1 MTNIQ
6 TSGAT
11 LLDTMNQLLVF
22 TEMNNQDN
30 ASPERD
36 ANSTTDTDTANDE
49 SHVNLGT
56 LVEQVIDTI
65 SVGHTFKE
73 AHGKDLEMKRK
84 GIVTIR
90 ALHNTLAP
98 ITTAVTIHPE
108 AAKLVRTDTGAFKR
122 LLMILYSNALNYTSH
137 GHVEVELCL
146 VAEPGQTTERSIQLV
161 VRDSGR
167 GISRRYQD
175 SRMFLPFSQEYPNSA
190 GVGLGL
196 SIAQRVVLN
205 FGGTIDVDSEEG
217 VGTTMK
223 VTIPF
228 TNVLALDAQ
237 PETSSVYSPTLL
249 CDHVKGRSI
258 CLVNSAERF
267 SNTEAQPEPSI
278 YDSTDN
284 VLARSLKV
292 IPKDCFS
299 MQIVTEAEA
308 PQAALEITRG
318 EVFIS
323 SGLAPKTR
331 KAKVQNPCVQ
341 CSTPLITERPY

>member
-1 MTNIQ
+1 M
-6 TSGAT
+6 
-11 LLDTMNQLLVF
+11 M
-22 TEMNNQDN
+22 
-30 ASPERD
+30 
-36 ANSTTDTDTANDE
+36 

-56 LVEQVIDTI
+56 IVEQVIDTI

-90 ALHNTLAP
+90 ALHNALAP

-190 GVGLGL
+190 GVGL
-196 SIAQRVVLN
+196 IKPYVL
-205 FGGTIDVDSEEG
+205 D
-217 VGTTMK
+217 
-223 VTIPF
+223 
-228 TNVLALDAQ
+228 
-237 PETSSVYSPTLL
+237 LL
-249 CDHVKGRSI
+249 TVR
-258 CLVNSAERF
+258 ER
-267 SNTEAQPEPSI
+267 Q
-278 YDSTDN
+278 
-284 VLARSLKV
+284 
-292 IPKDCFS
+292 
-299 MQIVTEAEA
+299 
-308 PQAALEITRG
+308 
-318 EVFIS
+318 
-323 SGLAPKTR
+323 
-331 KAKVQNPCVQ
+331 
-341 CSTPLITERPY
+341 